1 MEIHAANTLRS
12 LPRHLQRH
20 VLDRGSLM
28 GARDP
33 SAVLL
38 SRVRDVMMSSAQ
50 SMPKMPMVTMTL
62 ANGQEAMPFMINVMS
77 SFILTTSCFVQHD
90 TITYIYIHNYNMI

>member
-33 SAVLL
+33 SAVLI
-38 SRVRDVMMSSAQ
+38 SRVRDVMMNSVQ
-50 SMPKMPMVTMTL
+50 TMPKMPMVTMTL
-62 ANGQEAMPFMINVMS
+62 ANGQQARNAK
-77 SFILTTSCFVQHD
+77 
-90 TITYIYIHNYNMI
+90 IYIFYS